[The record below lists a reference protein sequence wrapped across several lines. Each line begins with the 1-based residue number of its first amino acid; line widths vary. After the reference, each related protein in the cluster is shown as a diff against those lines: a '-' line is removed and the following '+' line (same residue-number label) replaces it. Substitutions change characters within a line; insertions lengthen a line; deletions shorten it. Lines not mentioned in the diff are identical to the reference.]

1 VKEKF
6 GTPGIVMLML
16 LGLRIFGQIEALM
29 TSLSIGAL
37 VMFCIYL
44 AAIIGIFGRKPWG
57 DVLCALIG
65 VTDIATT
72 LMFTE
77 GASRI
82 GSVVVDSLMIYLAF
96 EDYRNVKAKQKSRDV
111 NTAVKPG
118 DQQSS

>member
-1 VKEKF
+1 MKEKF